1 MIAYSLLRPV
11 GIGTYPADSDIV
23 SVHNFDNKRFV
34 EEIGRTAYGY
44 VEYAGDVTEARLNAY
59 DMLSPTYMA
68 ERGDLMRIAEE
79 LAGYK
84 KRGEEDEFQARARE
98 AMTLYDGAELCQAI
112 ERFL

>member
-34 EEIGRTAYGY
+34 E
-44 VEYAGDVTEARLNAY
+44 DVTEARLNAY